1 MNQISSGFK
10 EAKHGIFSYY
20 LMKGMEGFAD
30 ENNDRS
36 ITNGELLNYMTKN
49 VSNKAIELGRSQK
62 PSLAG
67 SMDQNLLRY

>member
-1 MNQISSGFK
+1 
-10 EAKHGIFSYY
+10 
-20 LMKGMEGFAD
+20 MKGMEGFAD